1 MPSQV
6 IKSTG
11 NAIFP
16 EGTSVRW
23 DIGGRNIGSIGIR
36 ARDTIL
42 FFTKSDEV
50 FSHKERIFGDY
61 AYQLETS
68 NENVVNYEVM
78 KYKFS
83 VVKDAYPVI
92 KMSQAKDSLNPQ
104 FSFFMG
110 EASDDH
116 GLAKLEIVWYPE
128 DEEGARKSL
137 ELVKPQANIEQFY
150 YTFPTGLGLEEG
162 RVYSFYFAVT
172 DNDAIHGGK
181 TSKSRI
187 FTMNVL
193 DKDELQDKRLEFQQ
207 NVISQWDKNLN
218 KIKEQKEEFEKIN
231 KLQREKSELSYTDQ
245 TQLKKFLERQQE
257 QDVLMEKFSKEL
269 RENMEKEDR
278 DRETDELLQER
289 LERNEMEAR
298 KNAELLKELQKI
310 ADKIDKEELTKRLE
324 DLGKQQQQNER
335 NLEQILELT
344 KRYYVTEKAAQL
356 SRELEKMAS
365 EQQKLALEEQKGE
378 ENREAQKKLKE
389 EFEKLSQELDT
400 LSREDQKLKKPLD
413 IAPVAKN
420 SAAVKEDQNDAM
432 KELEKLGNKDEENS
446 SEGKGSESKAG
457 QKQKSAGEKM
467 KEMSK
472 QLSSAGAGGGDS
484 GITEDAEML
493 RQILDNLITFS
504 FKQEG
509 LFKSMEEDG
518 EETIKY
524 SSRVRDQ
531 QELRGLFEHI
541 DDSLFTLSLR
551 RAEISEIVNTQITEV
566 YYNIDKALENMAEDR
581 MYQAVSNQQY
591 VFTAANTLA
600 DFLAR
605 LLDNMQESLGMGSG
619 SGSKGEG
626 FQLPDIIKAQ
636 GELEGAMGK
645 MGKSGKEGSEGNKGS
660 EGKDGQQ
667 GKNGSE
673 GNKGAE
679 KGTKSAKEGG
689 TGEGE
694 GSGEE
699 RGKGAGENSLTEEE
713 LSEIYEIYKEQQ
725 EIRMNLEKQL
735 DDMINKEDRDLAKR
749 VVRLMEDF
757 ENDLLR
763 SGITERTLNK
773 MRNIQHQ
780 LLKMENAAMEQGEKK
795 ERESNTNTK
804 DFTNP
809 ITAKPEI
816 LDKFNSDVEILNRQ
830 ALPLQQIYQSK
841 VKDYFNTND

>member
-1 MPSQV
+1 
-6 IKSTG
+6 
-11 NAIFP
+11 
-16 EGTSVRW
+16 
-23 DIGGRNIGSIGIR
+23 
-36 ARDTIL
+36 
-42 FFTKSDEV
+42 
-50 FSHKERIFGDY
+50 
-61 AYQLETS
+61 
-68 NENVVNYEVM
+68 M

-699 RGKGAGENSLTEEE
+699 RGKGAGENSLSEEE